1 MALRD
6 FFFASDEEASFGDRE
21 RRYEACE
28 RAHVDKMIKQAND
41 RQQAIQNTINMY
53 IHLDTWDD
61 DTSDEMFYV
70 NREGWREVRARA
82 LAAEKNA
89 EIATAEK

>member
-1 MALRD
+1 
-6 FFFASDEEASFGDRE
+6 
-21 RRYEACE
+21 
-28 RAHVDKMIKQAND
+28 
-41 RQQAIQNTINMY
+41 MY